1 MAQLLPSLKRLKVL
15 KLKRNKINDAGAEA
29 IFDALA
35 KNKSVKT
42 LHLSDN
48 HITDKIFD
56 KI

>member
-1 MAQLLPSLKRLKVL
+1 VL